1 MKKSQTQYVRP
12 DGRNADEGR
21 KVMITPHFVGAADG
35 SCLIETG
42 KTRVICTAS
51 VERGAPPFLRGTGE
65 GWVTAEYAMLP
76 ASTGRRKRRDGLKRD
91 SRGVEISRLIGRAL
105 RQAVDRSRLGDVSI
119 TIDCDVLEADGGT
132 RTAAITGGF
141 VALVLAIQKIMAEG
155 QLKESPII
163 RQVAGIS
170 AGIVDGQ
177 ALLDLCYIEDF
188 SAQTDCNVVM
198 DESGK
203 LIEIQ
208 GAAEGMP
215 MAVSEL
221 QTLLSYAQK
230 GVHHLMEKQREA
242 LGEAADLIGQKPTLV
257 IASANQH
264 KVDEIARM
272 AGEKYRVVSMKEM
285 GFVDDIVETGATF
298 EENAVMKAETVCK
311 ALGYLTIADDSGLE
325 VDALNGAPGIRSAR
339 YAGEHGDDKKNN
351 QKLLADLAQ
360 VKEKDRTARF
370 VSAIAL
376 ASPFQKTR
384 IFSGSCE
391 GLIGFEEKGTGGFG
405 YDPLFIVGDK
415 TFAQLT
421 KQEKDSISH
430 RSRAM
435 AKLKD
440 HLG

>member
-1 MKKSQTQYVRP
+1 
-12 DGRNADEGR
+12 
-21 KVMITPHFVGAADG
+21 
-35 SCLIETG
+35 
-42 KTRVICTAS
+42 
-51 VERGAPPFLRGTGE
+51 
-65 GWVTAEYAMLP
+65 
-76 ASTGRRKRRDGLKRD
+76 
-91 SRGVEISRLIGRAL
+91 
-105 RQAVDRSRLGDVSI
+105 
-119 TIDCDVLEADGGT
+119 
-132 RTAAITGGF
+132 
-141 VALVLAIQKIMAEG
+141 
-155 QLKESPII
+155 
-163 RQVAGIS
+163 
-170 AGIVDGQ
+170 
-177 ALLDLCYIEDF
+177 
-188 SAQTDCNVVM
+188 
-198 DESGK
+198 
-203 LIEIQ
+203 
-208 GAAEGMP
+208 
-215 MAVSEL
+215 
-221 QTLLSYAQK
+221 
-230 GVHHLMEKQREA
+230 
-242 LGEAADLIGQKPTLV
+242 
-257 IASANQH
+257 
-264 KVDEIARM
+264 
-272 AGEKYRVVSMKEM
+272 MKEM